1 MEKIT
6 ILNLLIKYENWVRKG
21 EIQFLKKDTIE
32 QKEILKKI
40 KPLISDF
47 KEATEK
53 RGSLSENLDWHKTHE
68 KGKDL
73 WKELASRALNDIDQD
88 SKGNLKLFEFLK
100 AAARFEDCLY
110 GLEQYYRD
118 HILHLLWVYLIGE
131 YILRDLLPNIYSN
144 LNWYL
149 FNDIERDKSDYS
161 SKLLREAQKKE
172 NKLCESV
179 NKHKDAI
186 WCIMA
191 LCHDLG
197 YSLTKLEKLNE
208 RVQDV
213 LKYFDLPNF
222 RRIGYSLD
230 IEHQSLVSQFLESM
244 AMEVRIVPSAD
255 QKEVLV
261 KCYRDDSTYWRLCRA
276 FEKKQHGILSA
287 YLIYK
292 ILGIFAD
299 TWVRGSAEEWG
310 LDDDESKDNII
321 RGDIVFAIAQHTF
334 DFAHLYEINSLAD
347 ILVLADELEEFSR
360 YGREMLSR
368 KYYDTT
374 AETMICFKPKNPQ
387 KGKDVDIEVI
397 YEVYKHLSK
406 KEFRDFFKRK
416 AEQICKFYS
425 LGQEP
430 GKFSNIKS
438 IKMTAS
444 QRDEKLYF
452 HMCKDASKNIGFLP
466 DSKSLK
472 KPKGEYRLVCHDDE
486 IFAVVEGREEK
497 SLNDWLR

>member
-1 MEKIT
+1 
-6 ILNLLIKYENWVRKG
+6 
-21 EIQFLKKDTIE
+21 
-32 QKEILKKI
+32 
-40 KPLISDF
+40 
-47 KEATEK
+47 
-53 RGSLSENLDWHKTHE
+53 
-68 KGKDL
+68 
-73 WKELASRALNDIDQD
+73 
-88 SKGNLKLFEFLK
+88 
-100 AAARFEDCLY
+100 
-110 GLEQYYRD
+110 
-118 HILHLLWVYLIGE
+118 
-131 YILRDLLPNIYSN
+131 
-144 LNWYL
+144 
-149 FNDIERDKSDYS
+149 
-161 SKLLREAQKKE
+161 
-172 NKLCESV
+172 
-179 NKHKDAI
+179 
-186 WCIMA
+186 MA

-299 TWVRGSAEEWG
+299 TWVRGPAEEWG

-321 RGDIVFAIAQHTF
+321 RGDILFAIAQHTF

-397 YEVYKHLSK
+397 YEVYQHLSK

-452 HMCKDASKNIGFLP
+452 HMCKDASKSMGFLP